1 MLQGKYEQFLDNI
14 VFLLKM
20 RTLIL
25 LFDVMLGKTILE
37 NIFAFPKIIKQM
49 HTLRCSSTAW

>member
-1 MLQGKYEQFLDNI
+1 MLQGKYEQFLNI

-25 LFDVMLGKTILE
+25 LFDVILGKTILE

>member
-1 MLQGKYEQFLDNI
+1 MLQGKYEQFLDNV

-25 LFDVMLGKTILE
+25 LFDVLLGKTIW
-37 NIFAFPKIIKQM
+37 KIVLHFLKLLGKC
-49 HTLRCSSTAW
+49 TP